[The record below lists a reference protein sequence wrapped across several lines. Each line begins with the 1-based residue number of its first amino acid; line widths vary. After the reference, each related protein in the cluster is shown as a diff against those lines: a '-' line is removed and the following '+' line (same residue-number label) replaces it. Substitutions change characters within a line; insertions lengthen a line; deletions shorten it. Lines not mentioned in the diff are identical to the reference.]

1 MIQPDSLTSSAIGHI
16 VNIASVPHRSLFRYP
31 GGKTWL
37 VPRIRNWM
45 YSHKKKPNVF
55 VEPFVGGG
63 IVSLSVAFEDL
74 ADQVVMVELDD
85 EVSSVWKTLLYG
97 DTGSLIKK
105 VLEFEVNLPNVIET
119 LAKQPECPED
129 LAFKTLL
136 KNRTFHGGILAPGS
150 APIKNG
156 ENGRGLKSR
165 WYPETLSKRIK
176 DIERKK
182 NKLEF
187 IQGDGLSYLRR
198 ETSNENAVFFID
210 PPYTASA
217 KKAGTRLYKHNIL
230 NHEELFEIVS
240 QLKGDFLMTYDFDSK
255 VIELA
260 DRHGFDMH
268 PISMNNTHHSIM
280 TELLIGKD
288 LSWAKSN
295 GLVLDLQTNGQ

>member
-1 MIQPDSLTSSAIGHI
+1 
-16 VNIASVPHRSLFRYP
+16 
-31 GGKTWL
+31 
-37 VPRIRNWM
+37 M